1 LKLDTNII
9 EAICFDIDGTISDT
23 DDLYVKKL
31 ANYLKPVQSIFKIK
45 DLNKFAR
52 RFIMSIESPANFL
65 MGLPDMI
72 GLDEE
77 IYAIMDFLT
86 KKVNLKPKEF
96 RVIPGVN
103 GLLENLFNRYPL
115 SVVTAR
121 DERTSRRFLEET
133 NLKKYFQYGAFAQTC
148 KHTKPFPDPIIWA
161 SEKMGVTTERCLMVG
176 DTTVD
181 IQAGRSAGAQTIG
194 VLCGFGEKEELIR
207 KGAHLILDSTA
218 DLNEII
224 L

>member
-1 LKLDTNII
+1 MKLDTNII

-207 KGAHLILDSTA
+207 KGAHLILGSTA

>member
-1 LKLDTNII
+1 MKLDTNII

-161 SEKMGVTTERCLMVG
+161 SEKMGVITERCLMVG